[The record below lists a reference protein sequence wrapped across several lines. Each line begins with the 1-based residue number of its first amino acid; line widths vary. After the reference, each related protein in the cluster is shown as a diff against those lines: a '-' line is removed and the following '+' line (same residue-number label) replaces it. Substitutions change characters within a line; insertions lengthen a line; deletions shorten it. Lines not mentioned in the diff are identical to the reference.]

1 MSALSAVSRSME
13 TKEALKRIAEELA
26 SDVHVPIEHLEK
38 MNGAL
43 GDSRGDPHAPPPSR
57 ILTGVSAINYIMPL
71 QLYPYLDKGYYATE
85 LSLGYGCGPG
95 NNLSVFGKITTSKRI
110 LIIAL
115 MLSS

>member
-57 ILTGVSAINYIMPL
+57 ILTGVSAINLHNAPSVI
-71 QLYPYLDKGYYATE
+71 
-85 LSLGYGCGPG
+85 SL
-95 NNLSVFGKITTSKRI
+95 FGQRI
-110 LIIAL
+110 LCHTA
-115 MLSS
+115 